1 MVHTRVVLSER
12 VCLHHV
18 VLHVMLYVREGFT
31 YWVDFNLTGADIECW
46 HNCVGLFIQSLSS
59 VSEDT
64 QVTEKSSE
72 WAVVASCD
80 YITNHMNI
88 YCIDDYT
95 LSISTWS
102 ESWSQLYHNISRWT
116 FIINSLSIQLS
127 SQLVSVVKII
137 KVLIY

>member
-1 MVHTRVVLSER
+1 MVQTRVVLSGR
-12 VCLHHV
+12 GWFHHV
-18 VLHVMLYVREGFT
+18 VLHVMLYVREGFI
-31 YWVDFNLTGADIECW
+31 YWVNFNLTGADIECW

-80 YITNHMNI
+80 YVTNHMII

-102 ESWSQLYHNISRWT
+102 ESWSQLIIISQDELL
-116 FIINSLSIQLS
+116 IDSLSIQLWS
-127 SQLVSVVKII
+127 HLVSVVKII
-137 KVLIY
+137 N

>member
-1 MVHTRVVLSER
+1 MIHTRVVLSER

-18 VLHVMLYVREGFT
+18 VLHVMLYVREGFI
-31 YWVDFNLTGADIECW
+31 YRVDFNLTGADIECW

-80 YITNHMNI
+80 YITNHMII

-102 ESWSQLYHNISRWT
+102 ESWSQLIIISQDELL
-116 FIINSLSIQLS
+116 IDSLSIQLWS
-127 SQLVSVVKII
+127 HLVSVVKII
-137 KVLIY
+137 N

>member
-1 MVHTRVVLSER
+1 MVQTCVVLSGR
-12 VCLHHV
+12 GWFRHV
-18 VLHVMLYVREGFT
+18 VLHVMLYVREGFI
-31 YWVDFNLTGADIECW
+31 YWVNFNLTGADIECW

-80 YITNHMNI
+80 YITNHMII

-102 ESWSQLYHNISRWT
+102 ESWSQLIMISQDELL
-116 FIINSLSIQLS
+116 INSLSIQLWS
-127 SQLVSVVKII
+127 HHVSVVKII
-137 KVLIY
+137 KVIY

>member
-1 MVHTRVVLSER
+1 M
-12 VCLHHV
+12 
-18 VLHVMLYVREGFT
+18 
-31 YWVDFNLTGADIECW
+31 
-46 HNCVGLFIQSLSS
+46 GLFIQSLSS

-95 LSISTWS
+95 LSQRDLKVDHS
-102 ESWSQLYHNISRWT
+102 
-116 FIINSLSIQLS
+116 FIII
-127 SQLVSVVKII
+127 SQDEL
-137 KVLIY
+137 L

>member
-1 MVHTRVVLSER
+1 MVQTRVVLSGR
-12 VCLHHV
+12 GWFRHV
-18 VLHVMLYVREGFT
+18 VLHVMLYVREGFI

-80 YITNHMNI
+80 YVTNHMII

-102 ESWSQLYHNISRWT
+102 ESWSQLIMISQDELL
-116 FIINSLSIQLS
+116 INSLSTMYPVMIS
-127 SQLVSVVKII
+127 SCISC
-137 KVLIY
+137 

>member
-1 MVHTRVVLSER
+1 MIHTRVVLSER
-12 VCLHHV
+12 GCLHHV
-18 VLHVMLYVREGFT
+18 VLHIMLYVREGFT
-31 YWVDFNLTGADIECW
+31 YWVNFNLTGVDIECW

-80 YITNHMNI
+80 YVTNHMII
-88 YCIDDYT
+88 YCINDYI

-102 ESWSQLYHNISRWT
+102 ESWSQLIIISQDELL
-116 FIINSLSIQLS
+116 IDSLSIQLWS
-127 SQLVSVVKII
+127 HLVSVVKII
-137 KVLIY
+137 N